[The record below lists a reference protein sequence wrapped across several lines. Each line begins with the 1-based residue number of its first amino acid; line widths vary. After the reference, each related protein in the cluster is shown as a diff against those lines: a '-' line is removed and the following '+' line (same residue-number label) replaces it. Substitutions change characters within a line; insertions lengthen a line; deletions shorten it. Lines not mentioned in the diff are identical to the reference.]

1 MNHAQ
6 RQLVWSGAIV
16 AGLLA
21 LAGISNWAKPGLNCK
36 DELEGYIDRRGRWV
50 SVKSRTCE

>member
-6 RQLVWSGAIV
+6 RQLVWSGAVV

-21 LAGISNWAKPGLNCK
+21 LSGVSNLAKPGLSCK
-36 DELEGYIDRRGRWV
+36 DKLEGYIDRRGRWV
-50 SVKSRTCE
+50 SVKSRTCD

>member
-16 AGLLA
+16 AALLA
-21 LAGISNWAKPGLNCK
+21 LAAVSSSTKPGLNCK

-50 SVKSRTCE
+50 SIKSRVCE

>member
-16 AGLLA
+16 AALLT
-21 LAGISNWAKPGLNCK
+21 LAGVSNRPKPGLKCT
-36 DELEGYIDRRGRWV
+36 DEFEGYIDRRGRWV
-50 SVKSRTCE
+50 STKSRVCD

>member
-16 AGLLA
+16 AALLA
-21 LAGISNWAKPGLNCK
+21 LAGVSKLAKPGLHCK
-36 DELEGYIDRRGRWV
+36 DQLEGYIDRRGRWV